1 MASKSRM
8 PQLGSMYAQQL
19 VVRSYASKPRQG
31 VVNYAMKLMSDPVIE
46 TISLASRIAR
56 ILVGSVLVVG
66 SMTFVVWE
74 GAHQYVEHAAMPSTA
89 TVDLDTTYDPYGWD
103 LEDQLH
109 HFGLVS
115 HTDRRLGIFGRHMV
129 RSAWMAEHWGGG
141 IAPQAIFGL
150 APRGSTMRQTPD
162 LEAHHGLQL
171 AERFLSTSLHIAD
184 AKKIRVEELN
194 LEDKPLDWTA
204 VTLEAWLANL
214 RTKIATPAT
223 LAAAEVGYEKL
234 YDALH
239 AQPHTEPF
247 CKILAT
253 RIGTVQAQLGQ
264 LSQGISWFQRALD
277 KEPSDVINAALAD
290 TYMPSSP
297 LDTRLAVH
305 TLQTLSRG
313 YVLAS
318 SQSEAPRA
326 QLYEALRAQ
335 LAALHL
341 LRTEQK
347 RIAQSPD
354 ATLQQAWT
362 LEAQGEMSVQVAET
376 LYALQ
381 QHPAKHNLLTWW
393 KRDKLLNA
401 VPQTFGALQTT
412 SKIGRMQMSQ
422 AWLQFASERALS
434 AKAQLSANNSPQAQ
448 LSPSHRHASER
459 ILRAANLVEEETQ
472 LLIRSLEK
480 LQS

>member
-1 MASKSRM
+1 
-8 PQLGSMYAQQL
+8 
-19 VVRSYASKPRQG
+19 
-31 VVNYAMKLMSDPVIE
+31 MSDPVIE

-74 GAHQYVEHAAMPSTA
+74 GAHQYVEHVGMPSTA
-89 TVDLDTTYDPYGWD
+89 TVDPITGQDPYGWD

-115 HTDRRLGIFGRHMV
+115 QTDRRLGIFGRHMV

-162 LEAHHGLQL
+162 FEAHHGFQL
-171 AERFLSTSLHIAD
+171 ADRFLSTSLHIAD
-184 AKKIRVEELN
+184 AKNIRVEELN
-194 LEDKPLDWTA
+194 LDDKPLDWTA

-234 YDALH
+234 YDALR
-239 AQPHTEPF
+239 AQPHTEAF
-247 CKILAT
+247 CKLLAT

-264 LSQGISWFQRALD
+264 LSQGISWFQRALH
-277 KEPSDVINAALAD
+277 KEPSNVIHAALND

-297 LDTRLAVH
+297 LDTRLTVH
-305 TLQTLSRG
+305 TLQTLSRA

-318 SQSEAPRA
+318 SQSQAPRA
-326 QLYEALRAQ
+326 ELYEALRAQ

-347 RIAQSPD
+347 RMAEAPNG
-354 ATLQQAWT
+354 ALQQAWT
-362 LEAQGEMSVQVAET
+362 FEAQGEMSVQVAET

-381 QHPAKHNLLTWW
+381 QHPAKQSLLTWW
-393 KRDKLLNA
+393 KRDKLVNA
-401 VPQTFGALQTT
+401 VPQTFGALST
-412 SKIGRMQMSQ
+412 SSKKGRLQMSQ
-422 AWLQFASERALS
+422 AWLQFASERALAARAQLIADHS
-434 AKAQLSANNSPQAQ
+434 TKAQLST
-448 LSPSHRHASER
+448 SHRHASER
-459 ILRAANLVEEETQ
+459 ILRAANLVEEEAQ

-480 LQS
+480 LSS